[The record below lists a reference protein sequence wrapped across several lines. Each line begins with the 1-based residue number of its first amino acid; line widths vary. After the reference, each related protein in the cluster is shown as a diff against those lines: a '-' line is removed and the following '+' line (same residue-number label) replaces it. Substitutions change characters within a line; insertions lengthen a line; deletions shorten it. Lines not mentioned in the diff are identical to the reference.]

1 MPNPLLLIL
10 VVEDEYLVQELAQG
24 ALSDGGFDTKTV
36 SSGEEAVGLLDRDHA
51 RYCAL
56 LADIHLSG
64 DLTGWDVA
72 RRARQS

>member
-1 MPNPLLLIL
+1 
-10 VVEDEYLVQELAQG
+10 
-24 ALSDGGFDTKTV
+24 V

-56 LADIHLSG
+56 LTDIHLSG
-64 DLTGWDVA
+64 DLTGWNVA